1 MSIKYENR
9 VRGTADFPIAL
20 YHNKA
25 DRANVQYHYHP
36 EIELVYIIKGGFK
49 VTIGQKNYS
58 AEKGDIFFI
67 NGGELHSM
75 SDSREDV
82 DFYSSVFHL
91 RALNFEN
98 ANSFQKQI
106 IAPIQS
112 GQMVFPHKISPT
124 SPLYPKLRQQV
135 ERVFFTNDSFF
146 REECLLALY
155 EIALIF
161 HKNDAFISRTPSV
174 EATHEINVI
183 KDVSRYIYKNLS
195 HKITLSELADA
206 AKMSPK
212 YFCSFFK
219 KQTGHTPFEFITS
232 ARIIYAC
239 ELLENKEL
247 SVTEISLKCGFESP
261 SYFTK
266 TFKKQM
272 NTSPRE
278 YRAAFFAT
286 HDA

>member
-36 EIELVYIIKGGFK
+36 EFELVYIIKGGFK
-49 VTIGQKNYS
+49 VTVGQKNYS

-67 NGGELHSM
+67 NSGELHSM

-82 DFYSSVFHL
+82 DFYSAVFHL

-98 ANSFQKQI
+98 SNSFQKQI
-106 IAPIQS
+106 IIPIS
-112 GQMVFPHKISPT
+112 DGQIAFPHKISPT
-124 SPLYPKLRQQV
+124 RPIYKELRYQM
-135 ERVFFTNDSFF
+135 ERIFFTKESFF
-146 REECLLALY
+146 REESLLAIY
-155 EIALIF
+155 EVALIL
-161 HKNDAFISRTPSV
+161 HKNKAFISRTPST
-174 EATHEINVI
+174 EGAHEIKVI
-183 KDVSRYIYKNLS
+183 KDVSKHIHKNLS
-195 HKITLSELADA
+195 HKITLTELAEI

-212 YFCSFFK
+212 YFCTFFK
-219 KQTGHTPFEFITS
+219 KQTGHTPFEFVLS

-239 ELLENKEL
+239 KLLEDKEHNI
-247 SVTEISLKCGFESP
+247 TDISLACGFESP

-266 TFKKQM
+266 MFKKQM
-272 NTSPRE
+272 SVSPRE
-278 YRAAFFAT
+278 YRAAFFGE
-286 HDA
+286 HNI